1 MIKIGLAACG
11 GRTLA
16 QKEPARMRV
25 PDMCNWNLLS
35 RVAGLL
41 LLAPV
46 LALASQAV
54 AVAPVDTLPRNAAP
68 HFNFLTLV
76 VADFDRA
83 FAFYTAVLG
92 MKERGRAQPNAQYYE
107 VVMGF
112 DQQPLSTG
120 ISLSWRNG
128 PPAVRGNGASSIN
141 LVVQDLA
148 GILTR
153 VTRFGG
159 RVVTP
164 LTRADGPRV
173 TYSLA
178 RIEDPD
184 GNALELVE
192 YHRIA
197 QQ

>member
-1 MIKIGLAACG
+1 MCNLNQLTRATGLA
-11 GRTLA
+11 
-16 QKEPARMRV
+16 
-25 PDMCNWNLLS
+25 LLI
-35 RVAGLL
+35 
-41 LLAPV
+41 APT
-46 LALASQAV
+46 LALASPAA
-54 AVAPVDTLPRNAAP
+54 AVAPVDTLPRIAAP

-92 MKERGRAQPNAQYYE
+92 MKERGRAQPNAQFYE

-112 DQQPLSTG
+112 DQQPLTTG

-141 LVVQDLA
+141 LVVRDLA

-153 VTRFGG
+153 VERYGG
-159 RVVTP
+159 KLVTP

-173 TYSLA
+173 AYSLA
-178 RIEDPD
+178 RVEDPD

-192 YHRIA
+192 YHRIVR
-197 QQ
+197 Q